1 MAESSIDKVDAR
13 IIALL
18 QQDGRM
24 PYIKIARSLGMSE
37 TTVRTRVQRL
47 VDDRIVQI
55 VAVGD
60 PFKLGFGIVGTFK
73 IQIDPKKVASVIQ
86 ELKKIKEIWYIALA
100 TGSEHIDTE
109 FNSTSLED
117 LRVLLYEKLN
127 TIDGILKID
136 TSILMSYE
144 KRDYTWGTGKEN
156 GKGAVPKFG
165 KQ

>member
-1 MAESSIDKVDAR
+1 MKTSHVDKLDAR

-24 PYIKIARSLGMSE
+24 PFSNIAKALSISE
-37 TTVRTRVQRL
+37 TTVRARVRRL
-47 VDDRIVQI
+47 LDERILQI

-73 IQIDPKKVASVIQ
+73 IQIDPKKVASVIK

-109 FNSTSLED
+109 FNTTSLED

-127 TIDGILKID
+127 TIDGIIRID

-144 KRDYTWGTGKEN
+144 KRDYTWGTGINNEK
-156 GKGAVPKFG
+156 
-165 KQ
+165 

>member
-1 MAESSIDKVDAR
+1 MELPIDRLDAR

-18 QQDGRM
+18 QQDGRV
-24 PYIKIARSLGMSE
+24 PYIKIARTLGISE

-47 VDDRIVQI
+47 LEEGVVQI

-60 PFKLGFGIVGTFK
+60 PFKLGFGMVGTFK
-73 IQIDPKKVASVIQ
+73 IQIDPKQVTTVIDS
-86 ELKKIKEIWYIALA
+86 LRKIKEIWYIALA

-109 FNSTSLED
+109 FNTTSLEG

-127 TIDGILKID
+127 KIEGIVKID

-144 KRDYTWGTGKEN
+144 KRDYTWGTGVDGEE
-156 GKGAVPKFG
+156 
-165 KQ
+165 

>member
-1 MAESSIDKVDAR
+1 MAKPKIDKLDAG

-18 QQDGRM
+18 QEDGRM
-24 PYIKIARSLGMSE
+24 PYVKIAKSLGISE

-47 VDDRIVQI
+47 IDERIVQI

-60 PFKLGFGIVGTFK
+60 PFKLGFGMVGTFK
-73 IQIDPKKVASVIQ
+73 IQIDPRKVASVIQ
-86 ELKKIKEIWYIALA
+86 ALKNIKEIWYIALA

-109 FNSTSLED
+109 FNTTSLED

-144 KRDYTWGTGKEN
+144 KRDYNWGTGMEN
-156 GKGAVPKFG
+156 SKDNAS
-165 KQ
+165 

>member
-1 MAESSIDKVDAR
+1 MTESPIDRLDAR

-24 PYIKIARSLGMSE
+24 PYIKIARSLGISE

-47 VDDRIVQI
+47 IEQRVVQI

-60 PFKLGFGIVGTFK
+60 PFKLGFGMVGTFK
-73 IQIDPKKVASVIQ
+73 IQIDPKKVASVIR

-109 FNSTSLED
+109 FNTTSLGD

-144 KRDYTWGTGKEN
+144 KRDYTWGTGMEN
-156 GKGAVPKFG
+156 GRDGLG
-165 KQ
+165 

>member
-1 MAESSIDKVDAR
+1 MKASHVDKIDAR

-24 PYIKIARSLGMSE
+24 SYSKIAKSLGISE

-47 VDDRIVQI
+47 LDERIVQI

-73 IQIDPKKVASVIQ
+73 IQIDPKKVTEVIQ
-86 ELKKIKEIWYIALA
+86 ELKKIKEIWYVALA

-109 FNSTSLED
+109 FNTTSLED
-117 LRVLLYEKLN
+117 LRILLYEKLN
-127 TIDGILKID
+127 TIDGIIRID
-136 TSILMSYE
+136 TSILMRYE
-144 KRDYTWGTGKEN
+144 KRDYTWGTGINN
-156 GKGAVPKFG
+156 GK
-165 KQ
+165 